1 MAKLT
6 QWRIHSPKPPDADGR
21 AAVMATRAELAQMLA
36 GFNIAPERE
45 GTDFEVLHG
54 PGIRIHM
61 PFEDPV
67 RQVLVEEDDDSIA
80 AFVLMAIARRFDWKF
95 TDVDT
100 QRTLYLFRKTEAE

>member
-6 QWRIHSPKPPDADGR
+6 QWRIHSPRPADNDGR
-21 AAVMATRAELAQMLA
+21 AAVMATRAELVKMLA
-36 GFNIAPERE
+36 SFNIAPERDDA
-45 GTDFEVLHG
+45 DFEVLHG
-54 PGIRIHM
+54 PGIRLHM

-67 RQVLVEEDDDSIA
+67 RQVLVVEDDDSIA

-100 QRTLYLFRKTEAE
+100 QRTLYLFRGSETE

>member
-1 MAKLT
+1 
-6 QWRIHSPKPPDADGR
+6 
-21 AAVMATRAELAQMLA
+21 MATRAELVEMLA
-36 GFNIAPERE
+36 DFNIGPEQE
-45 GTDFEVLHG
+45 DGGFEVLHG
-54 PGIRIHM
+54 PGVRIHL

-100 QRTLYLFRKTEAE
+100 QRTLYLFRGSEAQ